1 MRALALSAHMT
12 ASAPS
17 HVASPA
23 GMKTSHSPS
32 EMALPRTATLDATPA
47 YTLLGDSDMSGGGGG

>member
-1 MRALALSAHMT
+1 MM